1 MPEPRSNPIARILA
15 VVALGAAFVF
25 VVAIIATSGGD
36 DEGSD
41 DEEQVEQTGPT
52 REGQRALDNGV
63 WVVREGDTLV
73 SISEET
79 GIDLDELV
87 ELNPETDPQALI
99 TGQRISLRAGEVTGS
114 GGSDQESGDGTEFEE
129 PQTNPSIGD
138 STVEDNSGI
147 GDGVSGTP

>member
-25 VVAIIATSGGD
+25 VVAIIATSGGGD
-36 DEGSD
+36 DD
-41 DEEQVEQTGPT
+41 DKDDDEQVEQTGPT
-52 REGQRALDNGV
+52 REGQKALEDGV
-63 WVVREGDTLV
+63 WVVGEGDTLV

-99 TGQRISLRAGEVTGS
+99 TGQRISLRAGEVSGS
-114 GGSDQESGDGTEFEE
+114 ESDSDSGDGTEFSE

-138 STVEDNSGI
+138 STTEDNSGI
-147 GDGVSGTP
+147 SDGVSGTP